1 MARSFKNFMLFYR
14 YLKDRNTSGLTKL
27 LFLLPLVYFISPFD
41 LFPDII
47 FPFGYLEDVG
57 LLIFSWQMIKRELEK
72 YRLGSNPKKN
82 VNRDN
87 VVNLNRDEYDAE

>member
-1 MARSFKNFMLFYR
+1 MARSFKNFMLLYR
-14 YLKDRNTSGLTKL
+14 YLKDTNNSGLTKI

-47 FPFGYLEDVG
+47 FPFGYLEDIG

-72 YRLGSNPKKN
+72 YRLSSNPQNN
-82 VNRDN
+82 VKRNN
-87 VVNLNRDEYDAE
+87 VVNLNKDDYDAE